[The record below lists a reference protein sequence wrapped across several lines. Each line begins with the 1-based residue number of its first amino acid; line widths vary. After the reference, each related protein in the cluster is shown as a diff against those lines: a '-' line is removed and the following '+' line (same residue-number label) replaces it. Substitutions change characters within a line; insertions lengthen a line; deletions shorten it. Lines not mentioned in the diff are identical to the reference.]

1 MNWHKHILR
10 KLNIMIIIKNWKD
23 TENSTKERVKGNRS
37 SIYIVENWQ
46 ETEQQKEHKQGQDE
60 AQELTER
67 E

>member
-1 MNWHKHILR
+1 
-10 KLNIMIIIKNWKD
+10 MIIIKNWKD

-67 E
+67 K